1 MPNNSKTTWQ
11 CNNCK
16 KMKTKSVDA
25 SSNAL
30 ALTSVDIAQETTACP
45 SSSHDDQSETNE
57 LVSVNDSE
65 ESDDVEVTTCE
76 CERHASLKNL
86 DELDY
91 QLIKA
96 PNGWLDCSI
105 IQSAQV
111 LLQKINP
118 LKVFN
123 VQH

>member
-1 MPNNSKTTWQ
+1 MMLRLPHVNVRDMP
-11 CNNCK
+11 
-16 KMKTKSVDA
+16 
-25 SSNAL
+25 
-30 ALTSVDIAQETTACP
+30 
-45 SSSHDDQSETNE
+45 
-57 LVSVNDSE
+57 
-65 ESDDVEVTTCE
+65 
-76 CERHASLKNL
+76 LKNL